1 MNQVLRFLFLLIL
14 IITTSAC
21 DSLEEGSR
29 SEDPGSDIERVDEGA
44 TSGFGAIIFCEDI
57 SEEGLISGASNTF
70 SVEIGVVWAYF
81 NYWGMKKGQ
90 PWGRL
95 WSHNGEIFIDGRDDF
110 WQDPEEGWV
119 AYSVG
124 GEYELEPGE
133 YELTLFIGDKPVRR
147 ASFQIVE

>member
-1 MNQVLRFLFLLIL
+1 MKKALRFLLLLIL
-14 IITTSAC
+14 IITAGAC

-29 SEDPGSDIERVDEGA
+29 DEGPESDLERVDEST

-57 SEEGLISGASNTF
+57 SEDGLISGASNTF
-70 SVEIGVVWAYF
+70 PVETGVVWAYF
-81 NYWGMKKGQ
+81 NYWGMEKGQ

-95 WSHNGEIFIDGRDDF
+95 WMHNGGVFIDGRGDF
-110 WQDPEEGWV
+110 WQDPEDGWV

-133 YELTLFIGDKPVRR
+133 YELTLFLGDKPVRR

>member
-1 MNQVLRFLFLLIL
+1 MKQAIRFLFLLIF
-14 IITTSAC
+14 IITASAC
-21 DSLEEGSR
+21 DSLGDGSR
-29 SEDPGSDIERVDEGA
+29 SDDPGRDSQRPDEGA
-44 TSGFGAIIFCEDI
+44 TSGFGAIIFCVDI
-57 SEEGLISGASNTF
+57 SEDGHISGASNTF
-70 SVEIGVVWAYF
+70 PVETGVVWAYF
-81 NYWGMKKGQ
+81 NYWGMKKEQ

-95 WSHNGEIFIDGRDDF
+95 WRHNGEVFIDGRGDF

-133 YELTLFIGDKPVRR
+133 YELTLFMGDKPVRS